1 MNLRERKE
9 RDQRAGER
17 ERERER
23 EIKGLV
29 GEIRGLKGG
38 IEGREIVI
46 SCFPVE
52 EDGLDSLRVR

>member
-1 MNLRERKE
+1 MNLREKE
-9 RDQRAGER
+9 RDQRAG